1 MTFKTEQLIRATKLQ
16 PICEAK
22 GARIGSLTHDNL
34 PVHGGKLL
42 LTLAG
47 TESDFGNLRL
57 HVRPEPAYSPG
68 GKYYNNS
75 EALRSAYR
83 KYGIL
88 AASSYGSFQIMY
100 PTAVEMGFS
109 GHPID
114 LQEDEICAHFA
125 AELIINRFIRR
136 QKAKTLRDVADA
148 YNSGNHA
155 DKIVPQK
162 YIAKAISFYESL
174 PWTTE

>member
-1 MTFKTEQLIRATKLQ
+1 MQFNEQQLIRAASIGE
-16 PICEAK
+16 ICAFHGAAIK
-22 GARIGSLTHDNL
+22 GLTHDHL
-34 PVHGGKLL
+34 PVEGGKLL

-47 TESDFGNLRL
+47 TESDFGALRL

-83 KYGIL
+83 KYGVL
-88 AASSYGSFQIMY
+88 ASSSYGSFQIMY
-100 PTAVEMGFS
+100 PTAVEMGFQ
-109 GHPID
+109 GHPIE
-114 LQEDEICAHFA
+114 LQGNDVCAYWA
-125 AELIINRFIRR
+125 AQLIIKRFIGR

-155 DKIVPQK
+155 DRIVPQT
-162 YIAKAISFYESL
+162 YIDKAISFYENI
-174 PWTTE
+174 PWTE